1 MLRRMAAAQALIVL
15 ALLTGCYRGQRDD
28 ETLKRLAIIEQRLDA
43 QDKAIADARGRAD
56 TTELS
61 LLAQQLADVQ
71 TKLDDVREALKTAKV
86 PSQRPARREPDKAV
100 TYSVPI
106 GKSPVFG
113 SPKAKVT
120 LVMAMDF
127 DCPYCRRA
135 FDTVDDLRKKYGKE
149 LRVVYKPYVV
159 HPKTALLPAQ
169 AACAAHKQGKWRE
182 LADLIWTK
190 AFDMRS
196 TDSNAFAPE
205 RISALAKQAKLDL
218 KRYEQDVAG
227 VCVQEISDEQA
238 SMQKV
243 GVAATPSFFIN
254 GRYLAGALPI
264 DKFAALIDEEMAKA
278 TAAIKGGVKPEQYYD
293 QEIVAKGQPE
303 LAP

>member
-1 MLRRMAAAQALIVL
+1 MKAMHAWFALVI
-15 ALLTGCYRGQRDD
+15 LTGCYRDKRDD
-28 ETLKRLAIIEQRLDA
+28 DTLKRLAIIEQRLDA
-43 QDKAIADARGRAD
+43 QDKALADARSRAD

-61 LLAQQLADVQ
+61 LLAQQLAELQ
-71 TKLDDVREALKTAKV
+71 AKLDDVLAAVKTAKA
-86 PSQRPARREPDKAV
+86 PLQRPPRAEPDAAT

-135 FDTVDDLRKKYGKE
+135 FDTVDELRKKYGKE

-182 LADLIWTK
+182 MTDLIWTK
-190 AFDMRS
+190 AFDVRS
-196 TDSNAFAPE
+196 TDTNAFAPE
-205 RISALAKQAKLDL
+205 RITALAKQAKLDL

-227 VCVQEISDEQA
+227 VCEQEIRDEQA
-238 SMQKV
+238 SMQKLGV
-243 GVAATPSFFIN
+243 GATPSFFIN

-278 TAAIKGGVKPEQYYD
+278 TAAIKRGVKPEQYYD
-293 QEIVAKGQPE
+293 QEIVAKGQA
-303 LAP
+303 APAP